1 MSLITQML
9 KDLEARESGDK
20 GLADLPGSVRVVEQ
34 DAPRS
39 SLIWLLVLA
48 VLGGLVLAAAWFWLR
63 PAPDVS
69 SSVPVVGT
77 PELAPAAELPQPSP
91 TAVTAVPMAPEMPAQ
106 VASERTP
113 EVPAQA
119 YKADESSGGQARAA
133 ASISDG
139 EPATHRA
146 SSETPPAVAPRPM
159 LPSTSVTRVKQ
170 AGAAG
175 GPDLPSAKTS
185 TPPRRR
191 SGTNIYG
198 GDHRRGVDEE
208 ARDSAEAH
216 PDSPTERLRRARR
229 YAVLGDEE
237 QALSMLQGL
246 PRSDVDAGK
255 LRAQLL
261 LKLGRTRQAEQ
272 ELRTAAALDGGDPE
286 VQGLLGA
293 LYQKQ
298 GRYDEAASHYGQA
311 IRAQSGQ
318 SRWWLGLAVSL
329 DGAERYQEALE
340 AYVRTAA
347 LGGLSRD
354 VQAYVAQRID
364 ALRGRR

>member
-1 MSLITQML
+1 VSLINQML
-9 KDLEARESGDK
+9 KDLEAREQGER
-20 GLADLPGSVRVVEQ
+20 GLAELPAAVRVVEQ

-39 SLIWLLVLA
+39 PLIGLLVLA
-48 VLGGLVLAAAWFWLR
+48 VLGGLVLAVAWFWLR

-69 SSVPVVGT
+69 SSAPAVGT
-77 PELAPAAELPQPSP
+77 PELAPAVVLPQPSP
-91 TAVTAVPMAPEMPAQ
+91 TAVTAAPMAPEI
-106 VASERTP
+106 
-113 EVPAQA
+113 PAQA
-119 YKADESSGGQARAA
+119 YIADESTGGRTPAD

-139 EPATHRA
+139 EPAASRA
-146 SSETPPAVAPRPM
+146 SSELPPAAAAPRPVP
-159 LPSTSVTRVKQ
+159 PSTSAKRVKQ
-170 AGAAG
+170 AVAAG
-175 GPDLPSAKTS
+175 GPAPSSAKTS

-191 SGTNIYG
+191 SGTNVYG
-198 GDHRRGVDEE
+198 GDYRRSVNEE
-208 ARDSAEAH
+208 ARDSAEAY
-216 PDSPTERLRRARR
+216 PDSPAERLRRARR
-229 YAVLGDEE
+229 YAALGDEE
-237 QALSMLQGL
+237 QALSMLEGS

-298 GRYDEAASHYGQA
+298 ARYDEAASHYGQA

-329 DGAERYQEALE
+329 DGSERYQEALE

-347 LGGLSRD
+347 LGGMSRD